1 MIKSG
6 FSRRTRDAER
16 VSRTPRHG
24 RGYPPALEWT
34 EDMTGRC
41 PRITAVGGHSLL
53 VENHTGIADISDCRI
68 RLNTRS
74 GPLCVS
80 GAALSLHDVRPGALI
95 IRGGIRLI
103 ELPCEGGEAPD
114 EP

>member
-41 PRITAVGGHSLL
+41 PRITAVGGHSVL
-53 VENHTGIADISDCRI
+53 VENHTGIATFT
-68 RLNTRS
+68 NTRIVLNSRAGAVCAMGS
-74 GPLCVS
+74 G
-80 GAALSLHDVRPGALI
+80 LSLSCARAGAVI
-95 IRGGIRLI
+95 IRGDIRRI
-103 ELPCEGGEAPD
+103 ELPCRGGDAPD
-114 EP
+114 EG

>member
-1 MIKSG
+1 MKTNTPLK
-6 FSRRTRDAER
+6 RRRVRAGLPALDWVRDA
-16 VSRTPRHG
+16 
-24 RGYPPALEWT
+24 
-34 EDMTGRC
+34 TGRC
-41 PRITAVGGHSLL
+41 ARVTAMGAGSLL

-74 GPLCVS
+74 GPLCVT
-80 GAALSLHDVRPGALI
+80 GTALSLRDVRPGALI